1 MSRYIPRSGI
11 YGSYRSFIFS
21 LLRNLLTVFHSI
33 FTNLHSYQQ
42 YRRVPFSPHPL
53 QHLLLVDFLMMA
65 ILTDV
70 KWYLIV
76 CSFDCISL
84 KMSSVEHSFMCVVDI
99 HMSFWRHL
107 FRSSDYFSIGLFGFL
122 LMSCVSC
129 LHVLE
134 IKPLSC
140 HIICKYFLPLYRF
153 FLFCLWFPLLCKSL

>member
-1 MSRYIPRSGI
+1 MNLSGKTNYAELLLNCSPNSEYSLI
-11 YGSYRSFIFS
+11 CIF
-21 LLRNLLTVFHSI
+21 F
-33 FTNLHSYQQ
+33 FFAC
-42 YRRVPFSPHPL
+42 FSTHPL

-84 KMSSVEHSFMCVVDI
+84 KMSSVEHSFMRVVDI
-99 HMSFWRHL
+99 YMSFWRHL